1 MSRTF
6 GRRFVLT
13 MFCFLAILLFSRVEM
28 RPATAGE
35 SETAQKPYSA
45 QDLFRL
51 GEQRVFEGP
60 ALKEIAFPLGGIG
73 TGTVSLGGRG
83 DLRDWEIFNRPGKGV
98 KLPFTFFAL
107 YFEEEGGRRGVRVL
121 EGPLTPP
128 FTERDGY
135 PRTEV
140 PGLPRMEKA
149 RFFGEYP
156 FARVEFEDG
165 RVPLQVTLE
174 AFNPMIPL
182 NPEDS
187 GIPAVLIRFR
197 VKNLSSGRIRAS
209 VAGSV
214 LNPIGFD
221 GQGELGSITNEK
233 FGQNLNEIRKTAV
246 LSGLAMSSKKVEPQ
260 SPAFGTMALSTPW
273 KDITYIS
280 HWVRGDW
287 WDDLQ
292 IFWDDFSDD
301 GRLKDSEEA
310 SPSPEGRTD
319 IGTLGLTVSL
329 GPSEEVS
336 LPFVLSW
343 NIPNVLNYFDVVP
356 KQRGG
361 LLRNHYAERFADAWA
376 AAEYLVQNL
385 DRLEKDTRL
394 FHDSFFASTLPPYVL
409 DAVSSQAS
417 IIRTTT
423 CFWLEGGRFFG
434 FEGCNDRGGC
444 CPLNCAHVW
453 NYEQSLAFLY
463 PSLERSMRETDFLNQ
478 VRPDGAM
485 IFRTSLPLESGVYW
499 DFRPAADGQ
508 MGRVI
513 SLYRDWQISGDDASL
528 RRLWPQAKKALEYAW
543 TSWDTDKDGL
553 LEGEQHNTYDIEFY
567 GPNSMLS
574 GFYLGALL
582 AGSRMAEAVGDKAAA
597 GVYRDA
603 FEKGRKRYD
612 ELLWNGE
619 YYIQKYDQVMEK
631 KYQYGE
637 GCLSDQVLGQWLGMV
652 SGLGRFLPEDRLK
665 TTLGSIYRYNFLTDF
680 RDFSNCQ
687 RTYALGDEKG
697 LLLCSWPKG
706 GRPPLP
712 FVYSDEVWTGIE
724 YQVASH
730 LMYEGLL
737 EEGLSIVKAV
747 RDRYDGRRRNP
758 WDEVECG
765 HHYARAMSSWGVLLA
780 LSGYSYSGPEM
791 RMGFA
796 PQLYAEDFRTFW
808 SAGSGWGSYFQKTQE
823 EKLLKAGVAV
833 LSGSVKLQELSLLL
847 PPDFLGKK
855 IVSIK
860 GSQNGKALKL
870 QFAKEGRTVIVRS
883 RKPLTVNAG
892 QELSLEAEF

>member
-1 MSRTF
+1 MSRTL

-13 MFCFLAILLFSRVEM
+13 TFCFVAIFLFSLVKM

-35 SETAQKPYSA
+35 DETVPKPYPA

-107 YFEEEGGRRGVRVL
+107 YFEEESGRRGVRVL

-128 FTERDGY
+128 FTEQDGY

-156 FARVEFEDG
+156 FARVEFEDS
-165 RVPLQVTLE
+165 RVPLQVTME

-187 GIPAVLIRFR
+187 GIPAVLIRFW

-209 VAGSV
+209 VAGSL

-221 GQGELGSITNEK
+221 GQGDLDSITNEK

-246 LSGLAMSSKKVEPQ
+246 LSGLAMSSKKVDPKA
-260 SPAFGTMALSTPW
+260 PDFGTMSLSTPW
-273 KDITYIS
+273 KDITYTS

-292 IFWDDFSDD
+292 IFWDDFSDE

-310 SPSPEGRTD
+310 SPSPDGRTD
-319 IGTLGLTVSL
+319 IGTLGLSVSL
-329 GPSEEVS
+329 GPSEEAS

-356 KQRGG
+356 EQRGG

-385 DRLEKDTRL
+385 ERLEKDTRL
-394 FHDSFFASTLPPYVL
+394 FHDAFFASTLPPYVL

-485 IFRTSLPLESGVYW
+485 IFRTSLPLESGIFW

-508 MGRVI
+508 MGRII
-513 SLYRDWQISGDDASL
+513 SLYRDWQISGDDAFL
-528 RRLWPQAKKALEYAW
+528 RKLWPQAKKALEYAW
-543 TSWDTDKDGL
+543 TSWDTDRDGL
-553 LEGEQHNTYDIEFY
+553 MEGEQHNTYDIEFY

-582 AGSRMAEAVGDKAAA
+582 AGSRMAEAMGDKAAA
-597 GVYRDA
+597 RMYQEV
-603 FEKGRKRYD
+603 FESGKRKYD

-619 YYIQKYDQVMEK
+619 YYVQKYDRVMEK
-631 KYQYGE
+631 KYQYEE
-637 GCLSDQVLGQWLGMV
+637 GCLSDQALGQWMAMIA
-652 SGLGRFLPEDRLK
+652 GLGRFLPEDRLK

-730 LMYEGLL
+730 MMYEGLL

-796 PQLYAEDFRTFW
+796 PPLHAGDFRTFW
-808 SAGSGWGSYFQKTQE
+808 SAGSGWGRYFQKTE
-823 EKLLKAGVAV
+823 DDEDLKAGVTV
-833 LSGSVKLQELSLLL
+833 LSGGVNLRELSLRL
-847 PPDFLGKK
+847 PPEFLDKR
-855 IVSIK
+855 IVSLK
-860 GSQNGKALKL
+860 GSLDGKVLKL
-870 QFAKEGRTVIVRS
+870 QFAKDGCTVIVSS
-883 RKPLTVNAG
+883 RKPLTVSAG
-892 QELSLEAEF
+892 QELLLSAEF

>member
-1 MSRTF
+1 L
-6 GRRFVLT
+6 VLT
-13 MFCFLAILLFSRVEM
+13 TFCFLAVFLFSHVEM

-35 SETAQKPYSA
+35 SETVKKPYSV

-51 GEQRVFEGP
+51 GEQRAFEGP

-165 RVPLQVTLE
+165 RVPLQVTME

-221 GQGELGSITNEK
+221 GQGDLDSITNEK

-260 SPAFGTMALSTPW
+260 SAAFGTMALSTPW

-280 HWVRGDW
+280 HWARGDW

-301 GRLKDSEEA
+301 GRLKGSAEA
-310 SPSPEGRTD
+310 SPSPDGRTD

-329 GPSEEVS
+329 GPSEEVG

-356 KQRGG
+356 GQRGG
-361 LLRNHYAERFADAWA
+361 LLRNHYAERFGDAWA

-394 FHDSFFASTLPPYVL
+394 FHDAFFASTLPPYVL

-485 IFRTSLPLESGVYW
+485 IFRTSLPLGSGVYW

-508 MGRVI
+508 MGRII
-513 SLYRDWQISGDDASL
+513 SLYRDWQISGDDAFL
-528 RRLWPQAKKALEYAW
+528 LKLWPQAKKALEYAW

-553 LEGEQHNTYDIEFY
+553 MEGEQHNTYDIEFY

-597 GVYRDA
+597 GVYREA

-652 SGLGRFLPEDRLK
+652 SGLGRFLPEGRLK

-796 PQLYAEDFRTFW
+796 PPLYAEDFRTFW
-808 SAGSGWGSYFQKTQE
+808 STGSGWGHYFQKADDD
-823 EKLLKAGVAV
+823 KHFKAEVSV
-833 LSGSVKLQELSLLL
+833 LAGNVKLREFSFPL
-847 PPDFLGKK
+847 PPSFPDKSKISLRGSLG
-855 IVSIK
+855 
-860 GSQNGKALKL
+860 GKALKL
-870 QFAKEGRTVIVRS
+870 QYSRNDRTVIVRW
-883 RKPLTVNAG
+883 KDPVVVNLG
-892 QELSLEAEF
+892 QELLLSAEF